1 MVKWL
6 EKKCWKRVYITEVN
20 SYQSIKMW
28 ITTPVR
34 SLHFTR
40 VNSGIQRFPNIV
52 HCVDLDGRHFYH
64 VYNNSTNIEEAQST
78 CVVFGYRYMDVSFR
92 ESRIKDTGFS
102 ILFAFFC
109 KFILA
114 APLSF

>member
-1 MVKWL
+1 M
-6 EKKCWKRVYITEVN
+6 
-20 SYQSIKMW
+20 
-28 ITTPVR
+28 
-34 SLHFTR
+34 
-40 VNSGIQRFPNIV
+40 
-52 HCVDLDGRHFYH
+52 
-64 VYNNSTNIEEAQST
+64 YNNSTNIEEAQST